1 MTSCAFTFHGQLLIA
16 LPSGALHWPAQDA
29 LLVADLHLGKSER
42 MARRGFGLLPPY
54 ETRATLAR
62 LAQDL
67 AATGARNLF
76 ALGDSFDDD
85 AAQSALMP
93 ADQAMLDQITTRH
106 ATMWISGNHDMQAD
120 GPDAHLL
127 AGITLRHVA
136 SPPGPDISGHYHP
149 KLTLAGRRLP
159 AFLVGADHLILPAY
173 GAYTGGLDATD
184 PALASLVPT
193 GHAITTGTR
202 ARMVP
207 LASSCA
213 KYSGGRARLA
223 RGGQRPPDA

>member
-1 MTSCAFTFHGQLLIA
+1 MTGCAFTFHGQHFTA
-16 LPSGALHWPAQDA
+16 LASGALFWPAQDA
-29 LLVADLHLGKSER
+29 LLVADLHFGKSER
-42 MARRGFGLLPPY
+42 MARRSLALLPPY
-54 ETRATLAR
+54 ETRATLDR

-67 AATGARNLF
+67 GATGARKLF

-85 AAQSALMP
+85 AAQTALMP
-93 ADQAMLDQITTRH
+93 SDQAMLDQITARH
-106 ATMWISGNHDMQAD
+106 DTTWISGNHDRQAA
-120 GPDAHLL
+120 GPGAHIV
-127 AGITLRHVA
+127 AGITLRHIA
-136 SPPGPDISGHYHP
+136 CPPGPDISGHYHP

-159 AFLVGADHLILPAY
+159 AFLIGHDHLVLPAY

-184 PALASLVPT
+184 PALAALVPT

-207 LASSCA
+207 LASSCP
-213 KYSGGRARLA
+213 KYSGGRAHLA